1 MWRKSSLLLM
11 AFRKN
16 PRPVGNKKLKGEYQ
30 DFYRIRIGGYRVI
43 YPIEDKI
50 RTVDIRQIG
59 HRKDIYRW
67 SLNAARLLQLLFCNF
82 PENFLLILS
91 CLSNNNINQVFK
103 PWRVFCYFIYDS
115 LQYFLL
121 FFSSINIVAPFIYRL
136 FVQSYNFYWI
146 FCRFWRFS
154 FCFS

>member
-1 MWRKSSLLLM
+1 M

-59 HRKDIYRW
+59 HRKDIYR
-67 SLNAARLLQLLFCNF
+67 
-82 PENFLLILS
+82 
-91 CLSNNNINQVFK
+91 
-103 PWRVFCYFIYDS
+103 
-115 LQYFLL
+115 
-121 FFSSINIVAPFIYRL
+121 
-136 FVQSYNFYWI
+136 
-146 FCRFWRFS
+146 
-154 FCFS
+154 